1 MTRRPASLAIRLTI
15 SIGAVITIVLLA
27 FGWIVE
33 RSINSHFIQQDVDE
47 LNAVAGTLRHA
58 LALMPAGE
66 DQPARQRRLANATA
80 GQHNVQYRISTADG
94 AALYET
100 PGADPAAFAVELA
113 PAGAI
118 SADTA
123 SVWESR
129 GETFRGAALKIGP
142 GHFAGEAPLVIAVA
156 TRIDFHLR
164 YLEEFHRTLRLMT
177 IVACIVALLAT
188 WFAVFQGHAP
198 IRRIS
203 RDIRSIQSDQL
214 QVRLRAD
221 AVPAELAELVTAFN
235 QTLGR
240 LEDAFRRLS
249 EFSADIAH
257 ELRTPITNIRT
268 QTEVALSRTRTVGQ
282 YREILYSNLEEYERM
297 AKTVDD
303 MLFLAQADNRL
314 LKPEAATIDLQ
325 TEIGLLIDYFG
336 AWAEERGI
344 ALMQEGDRLDITG
357 DRLMIRRAL
366 SNLLSNAIRHTP
378 AGETVHV
385 RVGCTGKAIG
395 IRIRNPG
402 PPIPAE
408 HISRIFDRFYRPD
421 TSRRR
426 AGGGAGLGLA
436 IARAIINAHG
446 GDITVSSTADRTEFE
461 ILLPDTSD
469 DPAEARRDRLPQTP
483 KGNSDGPT
491 SRTPS

>member
-15 SIGAVITIVLLA
+15 SIGAVIAIVLLA

-33 RSINSHFIQQDVDE
+33 RSINNHFIQQDVDE
-47 LNAVAGTLRHA
+47 LNAAAGTLRHT

-80 GQHNVQYRISTADG
+80 GQHNVQYRISTAG
-94 AALYET
+94 GTTLYET
-100 PGADPAAFAVELA
+100 PGVDPAAFDVELA
-113 PAGAI
+113 PAGTI
-118 SADTA
+118 SADTV
-123 SVWESR
+123 SIWESR

-142 GHFAGEAPLVIAVA
+142 GEVAGEAPLIIAVA

-164 YLEEFHRTLRLMT
+164 YLDGFHRTLRLMT
-177 IVACIVALLAT
+177 IAACLIALLAT

-203 RDIRSIQSDQL
+203 RDIRSIKPDQL
-214 QVRLRAD
+214 QVRLRLD
-221 AVPAELAELVTAFN
+221 AVPAELAELVAAFN

-240 LEDAFRRLS
+240 LDDAFRRLS

-268 QTEVALSRTRTVGQ
+268 QTEVALSRTRTVEH

-314 LKPEAATIDLQ
+314 LKPEPATIDLQ
-325 TEIGLLIDYFG
+325 AEIGLLIDYFG

-344 ALMQEGDRLDITG
+344 VLTQEGDRVGITG

-385 RVGCTGKAIG
+385 RVGRTGQAIG

-402 PPIPAE
+402 PPIAPE

-436 IARAIINAHG
+436 IARAIIEAHG
-446 GDITVSSTADRTEFE
+446 GEITVSSTADRTEFE

-469 DPAEARRDRLPQTP
+469 GPTDARRDQKPQTP
-483 KGNSDGPT
+483 KRNPDVST
-491 SRTPS
+491 SHTPS